1 MKKVLDS
8 LKYIKITDLVSP
20 FIFIIAFIPSLIYR
34 LYLLITKKELWLI
47 SEQRNAARDN
57 GYYFFKYIR
66 NEHPID
72 CVYYAIDKK
81 CNDYNKVK
89 NLGNIIQFG
98 SLKHWILYMSSKYNI
113 SNQKYGNPNEKFWY
127 VMHVMFNMYNN
138 RVFLQHGITK
148 DDSPWLYYKNTKFKY
163 FVCGAK
169 KEYEY
174 IKEKFGYN
182 EKQLLL
188 TGFPRWDTLDD
199 SLLEKKTIL
208 IMPTWRNWLGR
219 DFNKSNSID
228 SIKDTEFYK
237 SWNGLLNDKQF
248 IDYIDK
254 NNVTVYF
261 YPHINMQKYLNEFI
275 INSPNIKLVDINT
288 DIQMMLKKCELMIT
302 DYSSVA
308 FDFAYMN
315 KPVIY
320 YQFDYDEYR
329 SKQLQ
334 EGYYDYQK
342 DGFGPVCNS
351 LDEVIDSINNKKNK
365 NNFFENRTSD
375 NCNKLYEYL
384 KGE

>member
-342 DGFGPVCNS
+342 DGFGPVCNI